1 MSAPIRPRFEPKTD
15 FEGPN
20 LPPLSSIEHPWTSLL
35 YCNAGFPKDLF
46 QIAVAQLV
54 EHPEYNST
62 LILRSEQLSDT
73 TDNFPDEIPLLEGH
87 VPLRCIHRRLLPRRP
102 GRDEPL
108 VQYCTLY
115 AREDDDLPTVLVLT
129 PLGSP
134 LPYYHPAVSH
144 IGFRYLDSDPPTLQL
159 DVLPLPATPSDVNS
173 RLFRTSLALLDTLH
187 RYGWGAMTNYKK
199 RVQHDNL
206 VPREVYQDKYLQMR
220 EKYKHL
226 VNSWQET
233 TDPLKHVFEDIGI
246 ATYLILLWQLS
257 YRDRPPNGFLDFGCG
272 NGLLTHILISEGYHG
287 CGIDLRARISWS
299 HYSKET
305 HEHLHVHAFNPFSET
320 PDPYLLPG
328 VFIIGNHADELTP
341 WVPVLATMHS
351 ASGYI
356 SIPCCPWTFDAKFD
370 RSLSARFPLADGEDE
385 ASFIE
390 SLSLGG
396 HSSPSSAYSMYR
408 VWLASLSRHCGWQ
421 IECETLRIPSTR
433 NWAIVGRKRS
443 GDADAQQRN
452 IDDIIQFVRDRG
464 IFKSRKPEGKA
475 GDH

>member
-1 MSAPIRPRFEPKTD
+1 MD
-15 FEGPN
+15 FLTLG
-20 LPPLSSIEHPWTSLL
+20 SLL
-35 YCNAGFPKDLF
+35 L
-46 QIAVAQLV
+46 
-54 EHPEYNST
+54 HP
-62 LILRSEQLSDT
+62 
-73 TDNFPDEIPLLEGH
+73 
-87 VPLRCIHRRLLPRRP
+87 
-102 GRDEPL
+102 
-108 VQYCTLY
+108 
-115 AREDDDLPTVLVLT
+115 
-129 PLGSP
+129 
-134 LPYYHPAVSH
+134 
-144 IGFRYLDSDPPTLQL
+144 RYI
-159 DVLPLPATPSDVNS
+159 
-173 RLFRTSLALLDTLH
+173 
-187 RYGWGAMTNYKK
+187 
-199 RVQHDNL
+199 
-206 VPREVYQDKYLQMR
+206 
-220 EKYKHL
+220 
-226 VNSWQET
+226 
-233 TDPLKHVFEDIGI
+233 DIRNI
-246 ATYLILLWQLS
+246 FS
-257 YRDRPPNGFLDFGCG
+257 CG

-433 NWAIVGRKRS
+433 NWAIVGKKNVSPS
-443 GDADAQQRN
+443 GHGN
-452 IDDIIQFVRDRG
+452 LIIDFWAREKEIWGRRCSTE
-464 IFKSRKPEGKA
+464 KYR
-475 GDH
+475 